1 MSIFVTIYLI
11 CHSEVIFLKLV
22 SLSSKY
28 RNFHSHKKILMLCLQ
43 QMFVDSKIIFILM
56 GYFKINYYFSGL
68 KTAPATLKH
77 YSQTIKHINKQ
88 WRQYSPRATPH
99 CLRMKLR

>member
-28 RNFHSHKKILMLCLQ
+28 RNFHSHKKNLDVV
-43 QMFVDSKIIFILM
+43 FATNVDSKIIFILM